1 MIEYYYKKKEED
13 KIEKID
19 NFVRGSWVNVVN
31 PSRDEID
38 FLIKKFNLSEPNFI
52 DGLDIHENPR
62 FELEDKKA
70 YIYLTCPTNKIK
82 HEYDSSF
89 LIIYS
94 KDSFITIAKNSL
106 EIFDKILSSKTK
118 FSAFSNSKNMTKIL
132 FLISRLFENSVH
144 KILKD
149 TKTNRTRLDKL
160 KNKDIEKLINY
171 EDQLNNYIASFGA
184 IINTYTKILR
194 DRSVRFLKKDEEIV
208 EDLIIDLNE
217 TLNLCKQTLKTISNM
232 RTYYSTKLSN
242 DLNKTVSLLTL
253 VTIFISIPTLLTSFY
268 GMNVNLPM
276 QNSVNVLPILGGIVL
291 AIFIVF
297 GLILKRKKII

>member
-19 NFVRGSWVNVVN
+19 NFIKGCWINVVG
-31 PSRDEID
+31 PTKEEID
-38 FLIKKFNLSEPNFI
+38 FLIEKFELNESNLA
-52 DGLDIHENPR
+52 DGIDIHENPR
-62 FELEDKKA
+62 FEIDEKKV

-94 KDSFITIAKNSL
+94 KDFFMTVAKTSL
-106 EIFDKILSSKTK
+106 EIFDKILNSKTK
-118 FSAFSNSKNMTKIL
+118 FSTFSKSKNMTKIL
-132 FLISRLFENSVH
+132 FLISRMFENAVH

-149 TKTNRTRLDKL
+149 TKTNRAELDKL
-160 KNKDIEKLINY
+160 KNKDIEKLITY
-171 EDQLNNYIASFGA
+171 EDQLNTYIASFGG
-184 IINTYTKILR
+184 IINVYSRILR
-194 DRSVRFLKKDEEIV
+194 DKSVKFLKKDEEIV

-242 DLNKTVSLLTL
+242 DLNKTVTLLTL
-253 VTIFISIPTLLTSFY
+253 VTIFISIPTLITGFY
-268 GMNVNLPM
+268 GMNIDLPL
-276 QNSVNVLPILGGIVL
+276 QNNPRIISILGGLTIG
-291 AIFIVF
+291 IFAVF
-297 GLILKRKKII
+297 ILILKKKNII

>member
-1 MIEYYYKKKEED
+1 MIDYYYKKKKED

-19 NFVRGSWVNVVN
+19 NFVEGSWVNVVN
-31 PSRDEID
+31 PSKEEID
-38 FLIKKFNLSEPNFI
+38 FLVKKFNLSEPNFI

-62 FELEDKKA
+62 FEIDDKKA
-70 YIYLTCPTNKIK
+70 YIYLNCPTNKIK

-89 LIIYS
+89 LIVYS

-106 EIFDKILSSKTK
+106 EIFDRILNSKTK

-132 FLISRLFENSVH
+132 FLISRLFETSVH

-149 TKTNRTRLDKL
+149 TKTNRAQLDKL
-160 KNKDIEKLINY
+160 KNRDIEKLINY
-171 EDQLNNYIASFGA
+171 EDQLNNYIASFGG
-184 IINTYTKILR
+184 ITSVYSRVLR
-194 DRSVRFLKKDEEIV
+194 DKSVKFLKKDEEIV

-232 RTYYSTKLSN
+232 RNYYSTKLSN

-268 GMNVNLPM
+268 GMNVNLPL
-276 QNSVNVLPILGGIVL
+276 QNSANILPVLGGIVL
-291 AIFIVF
+291 AIFVVF